1 MSKKIGIGTGGGDAP
16 GLNAVI
22 RGIVKHGTLH
32 YNCELF
38 GIEECLNGLQLPNKE
53 IWSLDR
59 KAVQGLLSKGGTILG
74 TTNRGNP
81 FGEDEN
87 GRNKGDIAK
96 ERFDELGL
104 DGLILIGGDGTQLIG
119 HKLMTE
125 YGIPV
130 IGVPKTIDN
139 DLAAT
144 DFTFGFWSAVGVA
157 TEALDRLNTT
167 AESHDRIMILEV
179 MGRTAGW
186 IALYAGVAGDADCI
200 VVPEIPW
207 KPINLAN
214 KVEDRRNN
222 NRNFTLIIVA
232 EGAKPH
238 LADLEEDQKE
248 EVQKIKGAGAQISYL
263 LEKELEKKEIDAEIR
278 VTVLGHI
285 QRGGSPIPFDRVL
298 ATQYGVKAIELA
310 MEDRWGELVVYK
322 GGEITSVPVK
332 DVVGAPREID
342 PSHQLVQTARNIGI
356 TFGDE
361 N

>member
-38 GIEECLNGLQLPNKE
+38 GIEECLNGLQLPGKT
-53 IWSLDR
+53 IWPLDR
-59 KAVQGLLSKGGTILG
+59 KSVQGLLSKGGTILG

-81 FGEDEN
+81 FGVDEN

-96 ERFDELGL
+96 DRFDELGL

-157 TEALDRLNTT
+157 TDASHRGRL
-167 AESHDRIMILEV
+167 
-179 MGRTAGW
+179 
-186 IALYAGVAGDADCI
+186 
-200 VVPEIPW
+200 
-207 KPINLAN
+207 
-214 KVEDRRNN
+214 
-222 NRNFTLIIVA
+222 
-232 EGAKPH
+232 
-238 LADLEEDQKE
+238 
-248 EVQKIKGAGAQISYL
+248 
-263 LEKELEKKEIDAEIR
+263 
-278 VTVLGHI
+278 
-285 QRGGSPIPFDRVL
+285 QR
-298 ATQYGVKAIELA
+298 
-310 MEDRWGELVVYK
+310 
-322 GGEITSVPVK
+322 
-332 DVVGAPREID
+332 
-342 PSHQLVQTARNIGI
+342 
-356 TFGDE
+356 
-361 N
+361 

>member
-1 MSKKIGIGTGGGDAP
+1 MSRKIGIGTGGGDAP

-38 GIEECLNGLQLPNKE
+38 GIEECLNGLQIPGKE
-53 IWSLDR
+53 VWPLD
-59 KAVQGLLSKGGTILG
+59 KKSVQGLLSKGGTILG

-81 FGEDEN
+81 FGKDEN
-87 GRNKGDIAK
+87 GRDRGQIAK

-157 TEALDRLNTT
+157 TDALDRLNTT
-167 AESHDRIMILEV
+167 AESHDRIMVLEV

-200 VVPEIPW
+200 VVPEIPYNT
-207 KPINLAN
+207 KNFAN
-214 KVEDRRNN
+214 KVQERRDN

-232 EGAKPH
+232 EGAEPNPEFLDEGTKSE
-238 LADLEEDQKE
+238 LQN
-248 EVQKIKGAGAQISYL
+248 IKGAGAKISYL
-263 LEKELEKKEIDAEIR
+263 LEKELLNKNIDAEIR

-298 ATQYGVKAIELA
+298 ATQYGVRAIELA

-342 PSHQLVQTARNIGI
+342 PSHHLVQTAKNIGV

-361 N
+361 T